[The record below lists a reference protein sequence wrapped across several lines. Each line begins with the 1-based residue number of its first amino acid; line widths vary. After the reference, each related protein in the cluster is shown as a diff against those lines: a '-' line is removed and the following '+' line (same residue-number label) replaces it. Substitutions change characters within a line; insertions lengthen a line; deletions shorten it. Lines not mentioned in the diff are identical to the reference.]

1 MKLPDTSNIGTLE
14 DALSAPYPEDIAFA
28 GELTGD
34 VLVLGAGGKM
44 GPTLVQR
51 ICRAREAAD
60 QDWTVYAVS
69 RYSDPKTYQHMEQ
82 VGAQPIRA
90 DLLDEAALTRLPA
103 CPHIIYMTGMK
114 FGTTGQE
121 PLTWAVNSYLP
132 GRIAEQFPESRMMA
146 FSTGNV
152 YPLVPVDS
160 GGSKESD
167 PPAPVGEYAQSC
179 LGRERVFE
187 YFSSEQ
193 QTPVCLFR
201 LNYAV
206 EARYGVLLDI
216 AQHVYHQQP
225 LSLDTGY
232 VNVIWQG
239 DANSYAFRAL
249 QLCDSPPRR
258 LNVTGPDILAVRDLA
273 RQFGEHFGVQ
283 PQFIGAEQDT
293 ALLSDASACHSALGS
308 PKVPVEEVID
318 LVASWVKADR
328 PTWHKPTKFEVRSGN
343 F

>member
-1 MKLPDTSNIGTLE
+1 
-14 DALSAPYPEDIAFA
+14 
-28 GELTGD
+28 
-34 VLVLGAGGKM
+34 M

-51 ICRAREAAD
+51 ICRARDAAD

-69 RYSDPKTYQHMEQ
+69 RYSDPEAYQHMEQ
-82 VGAQPIRA
+82 VGAQPIRG
-90 DLLDEAALTRLPA
+90 DLMDEAALSQLPA

-132 GRIAEQFPESRMMA
+132 GRIAEQFPECRIMA

-160 GGSKESD
+160 GGSHESNS
-167 PPAPVGEYAQSC
+167 PEPVGEYAQSC

-216 AQHVYHQQP
+216 ALHVYHQQP

-249 QLCDSPPRR
+249 QLCESPPRR

-273 RQFGEHFGVQ
+273 GQFGERFGVQ
-283 PQFIGAEQDT
+283 PQFTGAEQDT
-293 ALLSDASACHSALGS
+293 ALLSDASACHGELGS
-308 PKVPVEEVID
+308 PKVPVEAVID

-328 PTWHKPTKFEVRSGN
+328 PTWHKPTKFEVRSGD